1 MARKFDRTL
10 EDIDQR
16 CRAHQIPYVIV
27 GGIAA
32 NLHGYLRVTADID
45 VTILAEIDNL
55 EKILRV
61 FADDYIALKPNPLA
75 FFQRC
80 LFIPLQY
87 QSTGIKVDVAAALSG
102 FERLAVKRGQP
113 LLYNKV
119 ELNVCTIEDL
129 IIMKLVAARPKD
141 IGDLQVLVPKN
152 RQKLDVR
159 YLRTRAKEFIDVER
173 SDVLEKLEEFLK
185 APKIAKSRRRK

>member
-1 MARKFDRTL
+1 MARRFDRTL
-10 EDIDQR
+10 EDIDRR
-16 CRAHQIPYVIV
+16 CRAHQIPYVII

-32 NLHGYLRVTADID
+32 NLHGYLRVTADVD

-80 LFIPLQY
+80 LFVPLQY
-87 QSTGIKVDVAAALSG
+87 KTTGIKVDVAAALSG
-102 FERLAVKRGQP
+102 FERLAVKRGQR

-119 ELNVCTIEDL
+119 AVNVCTIEDL
-129 IIMKLVAARPKD
+129 IIMKLVGARPKD

-152 RQKLDVR
+152 RKKLDAR
-159 YLRTRAKEFIDVER
+159 YLRARAKEFIDVER
-173 SDVLEKLEEFLK
+173 SDVLDKLEEFLS
-185 APKIAKSRRRK
+185 APKTRKPRRRK